1 MIRRPPRSTL
11 FPYTTLFRSARIG
24 DLDLKEIA
32 HRIRREKERYRLLR
46 GVNKD
51 DEREFWKTY
60 LEKYSF
66 IINVHDYWNLLDF
79 IYRVVGEPKPGQR
92 VLDAGCGI
100 GNYGT
105 FLLMKHMY
113 RMRQTL
119 SPGVDA
125 AGYAYV
131 GVDFVNEAV
140 AQARRTHAGLSQ
152 EFATGGPPARHS
164 YLLADLE
171 SPLPFPERSFA
182 QIGSAH
188 V

>member
-1 MIRRPPRSTL
+1 MPQPASSTL
-11 FPYTTLFRSARIG
+11 
-24 DLDLKEIA
+24 
-32 HRIRREKERYRLLR
+32 
-46 GVNKD
+46 
-51 DEREFWKTY
+51 
-60 LEKYSF
+60 
-66 IINVHDYWNLLDF
+66 VHEYWNLLDF

-131 GVDFVNEAV
+131 GEQITV
-140 AQARRTHAGLSQ
+140 AGGRAAGG
-152 EFATGGPPARHS
+152 EFLAETRVGPPR
-164 YLLADLE
+164 LGD
-171 SPLPFPERSFA
+171 
-182 QIGSAH
+182 
-188 V
+188 